1 VYLHSF
7 ADPDVHPL
15 RAGRLGALP
24 VARRDRGL
32 PAPVTRIQGRVA
44 REAGRAREGPTTAPK
59 PAWAF
64 LGVSSRSLIVS
75 SLMCAMPRRQNW
87 KRRWFVLLDR
97 QLIYYETEEV
107 ERFLFSLEITEGP
120 MPPI

>member
-1 VYLHSF
+1 M
-7 ADPDVHPL
+7 
-15 RAGRLGALP
+15 
-24 VARRDRGL
+24 
-32 PAPVTRIQGRVA
+32 
-44 REAGRAREGPTTAPK
+44 

-107 ERFLFSLEITEGP
+107 ERFLFFLERTEGP